1 MKLLKKLHRRIVKPD
16 IWARPK
22 MQITF
27 RAELMPG
34 KNRQERTFKVE
45 KVLSNGRVILQ
56 DFVGEHRESE
66 FEPVRFDR

>member
-1 MKLLKKLHRRIVKPD
+1 MKILKKLFRKTDKPSV
-16 IWARPK
+16 WARPK
-22 MQITF
+22 MEITF

-45 KVLSNGRVILQ
+45 KVLPNGRVILQ